1 MLNIVD
7 DHFFIKLFGVSTF
20 GEYFLSH
27 ALLRIY
33 SLRTENLFLV
43 SALMLLVFIENTLKC
58 FG

>member
-20 GEYFLSH
+20 GEYFLLH

-43 SALMLLVFIENTLKC
+43 SALMLLVFIENTLK
-58 FG
+58 